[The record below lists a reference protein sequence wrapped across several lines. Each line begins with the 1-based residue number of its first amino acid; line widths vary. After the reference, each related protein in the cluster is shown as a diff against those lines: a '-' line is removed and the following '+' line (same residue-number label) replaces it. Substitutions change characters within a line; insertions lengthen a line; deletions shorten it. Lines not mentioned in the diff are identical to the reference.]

1 MYHIIL
7 HKKLFIV
14 LLMLYLQTDLFSFL
28 FFFFDSLSLNQHE
41 GHIFSIELTPQEI
54 PLPEFVST
62 KPENEWDEDEKKAYE
77 DYEKK
82 TIELDERKEAY
93 KKVQFCFAMIPNM
106 TDFGS
111 VISMSNE

>member
-1 MYHIIL
+1 M
-7 HKKLFIV
+7 
-14 LLMLYLQTDLFSFL
+14 
-28 FFFFDSLSLNQHE
+28 NRHE
-41 GHIFSIELTPQEI
+41 GQIFSIELTPQEI
-54 PLPEFVST
+54 PVPEFVST

-93 KKVQFCFAMIPNM
+93 KKVSQSRQLRFRFTMFINV

-111 VISMSNE
+111 VINMSNE